1 MAEIDDAL
9 QETFASG
16 RLPSYFVVGDAG
28 GQAVARGLAVAAEN
42 CHVIVASREPQA
54 WPDEVRFTRLELGDE
69 LTPRQAGRSALRMDP
84 DVLVFEVER
93 GELDV
98 DLVELTV
105 TAASTGHGV
114 IVRVTGCADASP
126 IREALGALLA
136 AYPPAFASPL
146 SRTLVCDAEGVAQ
159 VLDAVSGEAVWGRGQ
174 PIPEREALTGQ
185 EPPAPPPVREPT
197 PPLEPQLLQQLRAAL
212 EGRLRPSYVP
222 RVAAPTGDAGCSK
235 VGGLALLAPGEA
247 WPTCPNCAAPLP
259 LALQL
264 ARETCPEPVQAR
276 FPAGARHLQL
286 FYCSSSDCGA
296 DDAWEPFGT
305 NRVLRFLR
313 ESVPASEVPE
323 CPEPPEPADLVGWDE
338 RVMTPHSE
346 DVRDLSDELQI
357 AREQLGDLVREGS
370 ADAADVPYASPSHET
385 RLLGWPAWAQGAE
398 WPSCPQCEARMVLVA
413 QVGADD
419 GPLRMLFAAD
429 GTGHVTQCPT
439 HLDVLAFGWACG

>member
-1 MAEIDDAL
+1 M
-9 QETFASG
+9 
-16 RLPSYFVVGDAG
+16 
-28 GQAVARGLAVAAEN
+28 
-42 CHVIVASREPQA
+42 
-54 WPDEVRFTRLELGDE
+54 
-69 LTPRQAGRSALRMDP
+69 
-84 DVLVFEVER
+84 
-93 GELDV
+93 
-98 DLVELTV
+98 

-136 AYPPAFASPL
+136 AYPPAFVSPL

-305 NRVLRFLR
+305 NRVLRFLS
-313 ESVPASEVPE
+313 ESLPASEVPE

-338 RVMTPHSE
+338 QITTLHSE

-357 AREQLGDLVREGS
+357 AREQLLLTRARGLRGRRGS
-370 ADAADVPYASPSHET
+370 LRQPQPRDPAAGLAPPGPV
-385 RLLGWPAWAQGAE
+385 GAE
-398 WPSCPQCEARMVLVA
+398 WPSCPQCEARMELQA